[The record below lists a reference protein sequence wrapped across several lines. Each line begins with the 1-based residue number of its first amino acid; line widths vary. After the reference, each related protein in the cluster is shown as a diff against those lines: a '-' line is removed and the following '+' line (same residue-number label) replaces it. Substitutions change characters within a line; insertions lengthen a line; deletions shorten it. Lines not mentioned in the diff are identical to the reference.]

1 MAEDVKKETLGFQT
15 EVKQLLDLMIHS
27 LYSNREIFVRELISN
42 ASDAC
47 DKLRF
52 EALSDDALFEGDAEL
67 NVHVDFDAENKT
79 ITFTDNGIGM
89 TREEVISHI
98 GTIAKSGTKEFFN
111 SISGDE
117 KKDSQLIG
125 QFGVGFYSSF
135 IVAESVTLTTRKAG
149 ASEDEGIRWE
159 SEGVGE
165 YTLETVKRKQRG
177 TEIVL
182 HLREDALEF
191 LNGYELRQVIR
202 RYSDHLNLPI
212 IMIKESTGE
221 DEEGEEAKE
230 IEYETVNA
238 AKALWT
244 RSKSDITDEEY
255 NELYK
260 HIGHDYDDP
269 MSKVHSQVEG
279 NLEYTTL
286 FYIPNRAPFD
296 MWDRNQK
303 HGIKLYV
310 RRVFIMDD
318 AEQLLPPYLRFVRG
332 IVDTNDLPL
341 NVSREILQHN
351 KVIETIKSASVKK
364 ILGMVGKLAKGDA
377 YDKFWKEFGT
387 VLKEGLIDDDKNK
400 DKIAKLLRFAT
411 THDDSEDQKVS
422 LDEYVSRMQEDQ
434 KGIYYVVGENH
445 ATVKN
450 SPHLEVFRKKGIEVL
465 LLTDHVDEWMVNH
478 LTEFDGKELQSV
490 TKGELDLGDQENEE
504 EQKKTEEKTGEFKD
518 VLERLEKLL
527 DAKIKEVRVTNR
539 LTTSPACLVAGDQ
552 DMEANLQRI
561 LEASGQT
568 IPTAKRVLEVNPEHP
583 ILQRLKEEKDD
594 ARFEDWGR
602 ILFDQALLS
611 EGGKLEDPAGFVHRL
626 NEMFVEIS
634 K

>member
-1 MAEDVKKETLGFQT
+1 MTADVNKETLGFQS
-15 EVKQLLDLMIHS
+15 EVNQVLDLVIHS
-27 LYSNREIFVRELISN
+27 LYSNREIFIRELISN

-52 EALSDDALFEGDAEL
+52 EALSNDALFEGDSEL
-67 NVHVDFDAENKT
+67 NVHVEFDEKKKT
-79 ITFTDNGIGM
+79 VTLRDNGIGM
-89 TREEVISHI
+89 TREEVIDNI

-111 SISGDE
+111 AITGDE

-125 QFGVGFYSSF
+125 QFGVGFYSAF
-135 IVAESVTLTTRKAG
+135 IVADSVTLTTRKAG
-149 ASEDEGIRWE
+149 VSEDEGVRWE
-159 SEGVGE
+159 SEGRGE
-165 YTLETVKRKQRG
+165 YTIESVKCKNRG

-182 HLREDALEF
+182 HLRKDAKEF
-191 LNGYELRQVIR
+191 LNGYELRQIIR
-202 RYSDHLNLPI
+202 KYSDHLNLPI
-212 IMIKESTGE
+212 IMLKESFG
-221 DEEGEEAKE
+221 EEGDKKE

-244 RSKSDITDEEY
+244 RSKSDISDEEY

-260 HIGHDYDDP
+260 HIGHDYEDP
-269 MSKVHSQVEG
+269 LSKVHSQVEG

-286 FYIPNRAPFD
+286 FYIPARAPFD
-296 MWDRNQK
+296 LWDRNQK

-318 AEQLLPPYLRFVRG
+318 ADQLLPPYLRFVRG

-351 KVIETIKSASVKK
+351 KVIEKIKAASVKK
-364 ILGMVGKLAKGDA
+364 ILTMIGKLSKSDA
-377 YDKFWKEFGT
+377 YDKFWKEFGK

-400 DKIAKLLRFAT
+400 DRIAKLLRFAT
-411 THDDSEDQKVS
+411 IYDDVEDQKVS
-422 LDEYVSRMQEDQ
+422 LEDYVGRMQEEQ
-434 KGIYYVVGENH
+434 KNIFYVIGESF

-465 LLTDHVDEWMVNH
+465 LLTDQVDEWMVNH
-478 LTEFDGKELQSV
+478 LTEFDGKELQSI
-490 TKGELDLGDQENEE
+490 TKGELDLGDLDDKEE
-504 EQKKTEEKTGEFKD
+504 KKVTEKKTGEYKD
-518 VLERLEKLL
+518 VLKRLEELL
-527 DAKIKEVRVTNR
+527 TDQVKEVRVTNR

-561 LEASGQT
+561 LEASGQA
-568 IPTAKRVLEVNPEHP
+568 IPSSKRVLEINPDHP
-583 ILQRLKEEKDD
+583 ILIRLKDEKEGD
-594 ARFEDWGR
+594 RFDDWGR

-626 NEMFVEIS
+626 NEMFMEIS
-634 K
+634 S

>member
-27 LYSNREIFVRELISN
+27 LYSNREIFLRELISN

-52 EALSDDALFEGDAEL
+52 EALSNDALFEGDAEL
-67 NVHVDFDAENKT
+67 NVHVDFDEKKKT
-79 ITFTDNGIGM
+79 ITFRDNGIGM
-89 TREEVISHI
+89 TREEVIDNI

-111 SISGDE
+111 AITGDD

-125 QFGVGFYSSF
+125 QFGVGFYSAF

-149 ASEDEGIRWE
+149 ASEDEGVRWE
-159 SEGVGE
+159 SEGQGE
-165 YTLETVKRKQRG
+165 FTIEQVNCKNRG

-182 HLREDALEF
+182 HLRKDAKEY
-191 LNGYELRQVIR
+191 LNGYELRQIIR
-202 RYSDHLNLPI
+202 KYSDHLNLPI
-212 IMIKESTGE
+212 LMVKEKTG
-221 DEEGEEAKE
+221 DEEESKE
-230 IEYETVNA
+230 IEYETVNS

-244 RSKSDITDEEY
+244 RSKKDISDEEY

-260 HIGHDYDDP
+260 HIGHDYEDP
-269 MSKVHSQVEG
+269 MARIHSQVEG
-279 NLEYTTL
+279 NLEYSTL

-296 MWDRNQK
+296 MWDRNAK

-318 AEQLLPPYLRFVRG
+318 SEQLLPPYLRFVRG

-351 KVIETIKSASVKK
+351 KVIEKIKAASVKK
-364 ILGMVGKLAKGDA
+364 ILTMIGKLAKGDD
-377 YDKFWKEFGT
+377 YDQFWKEFGT
-387 VLKEGLIDDDKNK
+387 VLKEGLIDDEKNK
-400 DKIAKLLRFAT
+400 DKISSLLRFAT
-411 THDDSEDQKVS
+411 THDDTEDQKVS
-422 LDEYVSRMQEDQ
+422 LAEYVGRMQEEQ
-434 KGIYYVVGENH
+434 KNIFFVVGESFS
-445 ATVKN
+445 TVKN

-465 LLTDHVDEWMVNH
+465 LLTDHVDEWLVNH
-478 LTEFDGKELQSV
+478 LTEFDGKELQSI
-490 TKGELDLGDQENEE
+490 TKGELDLGDLDDEKQ
-504 EQKKTEEKTGEFKD
+504 QKETEEKTGEFKD
-518 VLERLEKLL
+518 VLKRLEELL
-527 DAKIKEVRVTNR
+527 TDQVKEVRVTNR

-561 LEASGQT
+561 LEASGQA
-568 IPTAKRVLEVNPEHP
+568 IPLSKRVLEINPEHP
-583 ILQRLKEEKDD
+583 ILVRLKAEKDD
-594 ARFEDWGR
+594 DRFNDWGK

-634 K
+634 S